1 MIEHH
6 ICKSGIGYPED
17 LAILKKAYDRVLVER
32 GLSEGCPQA
41 AALAA
46 TAMDLFRLGVVDDEF
61 LHCELQRNAT

>member
-17 LAILKKAYDRVLVER
+17 LTLLKKAYDRVLAER

-41 AALAA
+41 
-46 TAMDLFRLGVVDDEF
+46 DEEV
-61 LHCELQRNAT
+61 LHHELQRNFTE